1 MRIGID
7 ARFYGPDKGIGRYSQ
22 KLITNLEKID
32 RENEYIIFLCQ
43 ENFDLYQPQNQNFK
57 KVLAPW
63 RWYSFAEQFFLPFKI
78 YQQRLDFVHFLHY
91 NVPFFYFGKFIVT
104 IHDTI
109 LIYFP
114 SRHKGFLNWL
124 SYEFRNLFFKLILF
138 KAIFKSNMII
148 TDSDFTK
155 NQLMKYFRKINSSK
169 IKTIYLG

>member
-7 ARFYGPDKGIGRYSQ
+7 ARFYGPDKGIGRYGQ
-22 KLITNLEKID
+22 KLIANLEKID
-32 RENEYIIFLCQ
+32 RENEYIIFLRR
-43 ENFDLYQPQNQNFK
+43 ENFDLYEPKNQNFK

-63 RWYSFAEQFFLPFKI
+63 RWYSFAEQLFLPFKL
-78 YQQRLDFVHFLHY
+78 YQQKLDFVHFLHY
-91 NVPFFYFGKFIVT
+91 NVPLFYFGKFIAT
-104 IHDTI
+104 IHDII

-138 KAIFKSNMII
+138 KAVFKSNMII
-148 TDSDFTK
+148 TDSNFTK